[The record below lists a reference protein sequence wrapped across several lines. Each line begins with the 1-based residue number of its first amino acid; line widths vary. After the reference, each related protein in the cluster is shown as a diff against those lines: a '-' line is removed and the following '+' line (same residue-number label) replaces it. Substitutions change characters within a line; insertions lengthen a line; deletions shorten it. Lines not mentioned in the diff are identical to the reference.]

1 MNASVMDRF
10 KSIADDMNVIGTDDD
25 FAVYLCVDV
34 SGVWMLGFHSI
45 DCGFNDQVEAYP
57 TCVLEW

>member
-34 SGVWMLGFHSI
+34 SGV
-45 DCGFNDQVEAYP
+45 
-57 TCVLEW
+57 